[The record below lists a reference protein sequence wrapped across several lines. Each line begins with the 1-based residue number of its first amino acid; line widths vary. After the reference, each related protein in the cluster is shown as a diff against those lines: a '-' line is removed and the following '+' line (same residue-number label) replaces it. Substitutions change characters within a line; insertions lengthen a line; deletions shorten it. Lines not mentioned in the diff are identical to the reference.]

1 MASRCANW
9 CGENEEVA
17 EGAEGAMER
26 YNKGE
31 WEE

>member
-17 EGAEGAMER
+17 EGAMER